1 MLKKIKINIKLFSA
15 VLAVLLIVPTV
26 SVQAAGV
33 SSFVCSGTIMNKV
46 AGELLKKIGGGLL
59 GSVTGGGE
67 VPTNDSDARAQLGAA
82 NKYQDLIDCAQES
95 LTKLNQDYTSN
106 FINNVLSNYTITNYL
121 NYSKNLAYKVYVAEQ
136 LKNADPQTDFIL
148 RKNIQK
154 LIDNQVNNADLEAL
168 YKKRSLDAA
177 NINVS
182 AFGDVVSSNALDGL
196 DDPFQS
202 TVIGQRLSAQDAASV
217 AYSNALAAAN
227 SSISNGQGKKDAFD
241 CKVDQITQKTSCAVK
256 YPAQY
261 VTSQL
266 DSKIAGLFGEQVKPQ
281 RNVSALTT
289 FITKFASLKLNLLSN
304 QILDLVQNKKDS
316 TADNSAPVFESD
328 QQPPL

>member
-1 MLKKIKINIKLFSA
+1 
-15 VLAVLLIVPTV
+15 
-26 SVQAAGV
+26 
-33 SSFVCSGTIMNKV
+33 
-46 AGELLKKIGGGLL
+46 
-59 GSVTGGGE
+59 
-67 VPTNDSDARAQLGAA
+67 
-82 NKYQDLIDCAQES
+82 
-95 LTKLNQDYTSN
+95 
-106 FINNVLSNYTITNYL
+106 
-121 NYSKNLAYKVYVAEQ
+121 
-136 LKNADPQTDFIL
+136 
-148 RKNIQK
+148 
-154 LIDNQVNNADLEAL
+154 L